1 MERIRWYLAYMPVGK
16 QRLHLSTV
24 LIDLEQTLFW
34 IWWSLVVLVPL
45 LLQRPASLVSVSV
58 CLTIMEVFMICYLLY
73 ELLLTSNSEGK
84 TETIIC

>member
-16 QRLHLSTV
+16 QRLHLSMV